1 MRLDSILA
9 LPTAVLLLLSE
20 YTVLAEAVEKD
31 QSHVQWQR
39 NLEQAGHW
47 PEAAI
52 QRRRAVEEHL
62 RSGRSPVGVMKMSPD
77 EGEKFYM
84 EYWQFE
90 GDSAQ
95 VAIRDTLGGSLR
107 TRDEDEET
115 RLLRNGSMV
124 LAFRPPFALHT
135 EAGLEQG
142 ELRARRV
149 DAAAALAILEK
160 RDFVCPTGT
169 SNCASIQQPNYCCAT
184 NEICFTIQDTGLGPV
199 GCCPKG
205 TTCGGTISNCAS
217 PNTPCAQNLGG
228 ACCIPNYVCQGV
240 GCVLNTTGTV
250 IVTQSPTTL
259 SSSSTPIQT
268 TTTVSTTSPIL
279 TTTTSISSTT
289 STTSTTPRSTTSP
302 STSGTTGTGVAP
314 VRPTDASSVTTT
326 ATATDTSCPVAFYAC
341 SATYG
346 GGCCRTGR
354 DCAVTSCPITSS
366 TTIISS
372 GQTIV
377 VPVGTAATVNSPTGA
392 CARGWST
399 CAASVGGNCCP
410 SGFACGTAVCSS
422 ISSTQT
428 SVVQKG
434 SPSMGARTGMSY
446 ILQVG
451 VILMM
456 VVLSM

>member
-1 MRLDSILA
+1 MRLNSILA

-20 YTVLAEAVEKD
+20 YTVAAEVVEND
-31 QSHVQWQR
+31 QPHAQWQQS
-39 NLEQAGHW
+39 LEQAGHW
-47 PEAAI
+47 PKAAI
-52 QRRRAVEEHL
+52 QRRRMVEEHL

-95 VAIRDTLGGSLR
+95 VAIRDALGGSLR
-107 TRDEDEET
+107 AREEVEET
-115 RLLRNGSMV
+115 RLLANGSMV
-124 LAFRPPFALHT
+124 LAFRPPFALHMRSR
-135 EAGLEQG
+135 LERE
-142 ELRARRV
+142 ELRARSI
-149 DAAAALAILEK
+149 DAAAALAMLEK

-169 SNCASIQQPNYCCAT
+169 SNCASIQQPNYCCGT
-184 NEICFTIQDTGLGPV
+184 NEICFAIQDTGLGPV
-199 GCCPKG
+199 GCCPRG
-205 TTCGGTISNCAS
+205 TTCGGIISSCAS

-240 GCVLNTTGTV
+240 GCVLNTTAVV
-250 IVTQSPTTL
+250 IVTQAPTTL
-259 SSSSTPIQT
+259 SSSSTTIQAT
-268 TTTVSTTSPIL
+268 TSASTTSPVL
-279 TTTTSISSTT
+279 STTTSTSSIRSTT
-289 STTSTTPRSTTSP
+289 TTTPRSTTS
-302 STSGTTGTGVAP
+302 GTTVTGVAP

-354 DCAVTSCPITSS
+354 DCAVTSCPVTSS

-377 VPVGTAATVNSPTGA
+377 VPVGTAATVTSPTGS
-392 CARGWST
+392 CATGWSS

-410 SGFACGTAVCSS
+410 SGFACGIASCSS
-422 ISSTQT
+422 ISPIQT
-428 SVVQKG
+428 LVVQKG
-434 SPSMGARTGMSY
+434 SPSRGSKLVVNSM
-446 ILQVG
+446 LQFGVG
-451 VILMM
+451 LMLLL
-456 VVLSM
+456 VFL